1 MKNTLTTTNKNST
14 CITRS
19 TTDKVVILL
28 RYFATL
34 PDWEVSITYSS
45 NGLLKIYYD
54 SLFLFFFAGDGF
66 TGNVSESY
74 KEKNFFF
81 NSIFEEDLLQT
92 NSCQRQQKR
101 VYLHQGDPFLMWS
114 RIRYPW
120 TSKRHWHWL
129 IVQSQTFQNI
139 PSPHMS
145 Y

>member
-74 KEKNFFF
+74 KEKFFF
-81 NSIFEEDLLQT
+81 SIQSFRKISYRPIHAKDYKKGFISTRET
-92 NSCQRQQKR
+92 
-101 VYLHQGDPFLMWS
+101 PFQCGVELD
-114 RIRYPW
+114 ILEHA
-120 TSKRHWHWL
+120 KD
-129 IVQSQTFQNI
+129 IGI
-139 PSPHMS
+139 D
-145 Y
+145 

>member
-19 TTDKVVILL
+19 TADKVVILP

-74 KEKNFFF
+74 KEKIFF
-81 NSIFEEDLLQT
+81 SIQSFRKISYRPIHAKDYKKGFICTRET
-92 NSCQRQQKR
+92 
-101 VYLHQGDPFLMWS
+101 PFQCGLELD
-114 RIRYPW
+114 ILEHA
-120 TSKRHWHWL
+120 KD
-129 IVQSQTFQNI
+129 IGI
-139 PSPHMS
+139 D
-145 Y
+145 